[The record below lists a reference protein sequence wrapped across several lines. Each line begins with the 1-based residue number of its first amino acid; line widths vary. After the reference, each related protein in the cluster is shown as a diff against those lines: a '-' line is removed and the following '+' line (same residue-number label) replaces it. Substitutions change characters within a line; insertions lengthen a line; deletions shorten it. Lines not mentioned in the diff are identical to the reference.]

1 MEASTA
7 ILIATSVQA
16 VIVVLGIL
24 FLIWL
29 IFLAIPGFFNGPPYL
44 GAKKELVN
52 DAFRLADIKP
62 GQIFVDCGSGDGRML
77 IEAAKRGAKTTGYEI
92 NLFLVWWS
100 RIKSI
105 FSGQRKNIKIHWCNF
120 FKADLSGVD
129 MVLLYCTDG
138 PMVRLAKKMVEE
150 MSSGSKI
157 ITVRYPLPG
166 WKEVKKDGKAFLY
179 IIEK

>member
-7 ILIATSVQA
+7 ILLVTAIQA
-16 VIVVLGIL
+16 VIVVLGAL
-24 FLIWL
+24 FIIWL
-29 IFLAIPGFFNGPPYL
+29 IFLALPGFFNGPPYL
-44 GAKKELVN
+44 GAKKHLMD

-77 IEAAKRGAKTTGYEI
+77 IEAARRGAKATGYDI
-92 NLFLVWWS
+92 NLFLVWLS
-100 RIKSI
+100 RIKV
-105 FSGQRKNIKIHWCNF
+105 FLSGQRKRIKIHWRSFYN
-120 FKADLSGVD
+120 ADLSGVD

-138 PMVRLAKKMVEE
+138 SMIRLAKKMTKE

-157 ITVRYPLPG
+157 LTVRSPLPG
-166 WKEVKKDGKAFLY
+166 WKEVKKDGEAFLY